1 MKENLLLSALVK
13 KQFIPVA
20 LCLLLIFSL
29 SKNAFGQVEM
39 LIGGNMEDPDA
50 WNVSH
55 LDSEE
60 EASYEFNSNN
70 SCTFCDGGTLNVYA
84 DGLASSNI
92 LFWQPVTL
100 KANTKYIVTGAFCDL
115 TGGAIDQFW
124 CEILIGT
131 MEPVDGEDYP
141 DGDWCVLGFNTWL
154 QCGSNVDGTFQ
165 DDNCRGSGTRFYLP
179 DNLGEEA
186 TVYFTVNVGAWID
199 SEADPPQ
206 ELPYDIVIDNISMI
220 DSAATPPSG
229 IEQIKVN
236 TDELL
241 KNYPNPFNE
250 TTTITYSVPE
260 RGDIR
265 LAIYNSLGKEVATL
279 VNETKER
286 GSYKVTFDASDLSS
300 NLYFCRL
307 KMNDIVITRKMI
319 LLK

>member
-1 MKENLLLSALVK
+1 MKKNLLLSAQIK

-20 LCLLLIFSL
+20 LCLLLVFSL

-39 LIGGNMEDPDA
+39 LQGGNMEDPEA

-60 EASYEFNSNN
+60 EAEYEFNSDN
-70 SCTFCDGGTLNVYA
+70 SCTFCDGGTLNVFA

-100 KANTKYIVTGAFCDL
+100 KADTKYIISGAFSDL
-115 TGGAIDQFW
+115 TFGELNQFW

-154 QCGSNVDGTFQ
+154 GCGANIDGTFQ
-165 DDNCRGSGTRFYLP
+165 DDNCRGSGERFYLP
-179 DNLGEEA
+179 DTLGEEA
-186 TVYFTVNVGAWID
+186 TVYFTVNIGAWID
-199 SEADPPQ
+199 PEAQPPQ

-220 DSAATPPSG
+220 DSAATPPS
-229 IEQIKVN
+229 IVEQMNVN
-236 TDELL
+236 PGELL

-265 LAIYNSLGKEVATL
+265 LAVYNSLGMEVVTL
-279 VNETKER
+279 VNETKET
-286 GSYKVTFDASDLSS
+286 GTYKVSFDASDLKS

-307 KMNDIVITRKMI
+307 KMNNMVITRKMI
-319 LLK
+319 LLR